1 MNPSFTTTE
10 AQDFWDAIP
19 PHFQQ
24 RVLNNVWCPHEGEMT
39 TIADDFW
46 VGCQV
51 SHWFYMARV

>member
-19 PHFQQ
+19 AHFQE

-39 TIADDFW
+39 MLPS
-46 VGCQV
+46 QL
-51 SHWFYMARV
+51 